1 MNLKII
7 TPHKTLLDEPVE
19 SVTATTIDGEI
30 GVLSNHIP
38 LVTPLDIGVLK
49 FVQNGQTKKVAVM
62 GGVFSTDG
70 KVTTVLSDAAELSD
84 EIDLARA
91 QHAKERAEAR
101 LREKSASVDVKRAE
115 LSLAKALVRLKL
127 NK

>member
-7 TPHKTLLDEPVE
+7 TPHKTLLDEPVD
-19 SVTATTIDGEI
+19 SVTATTLDGEI
-30 GVLSNHIP
+30 GVLPNHIP
-38 LVTPLDIGVLK
+38 LVSPLDIGVLK

-84 EIDLARA
+84 EIDVARA

-101 LREKSASVDVKRAE
+101 LREKAASVDVKRAE

-127 NK
+127 NR

>member
-7 TPHKTLLDEPVE
+7 TPHKTLIDEAVD
-19 SVTATTIDGEI
+19 SVTAVTIDGEI
-30 GVLSNHIP
+30 GVLPNHIP
-38 LVTPLDIGVLK
+38 LVSPLDIGVLK

-70 KVTTVLSDAAELSD
+70 KITTVLSDAAEFSD
-84 EIDLARA
+84 EIDAARA

-101 LREKSASVDVKRAE
+101 LREKAASVDVRRAE

-127 NK
+127 LK

>member
-19 SVTATTIDGEI
+19 SVTATTIEGEI
-30 GVLSNHIP
+30 GVLANHIP
-38 LVTPLDIGVLK
+38 LVCPLDIGVLK
-49 FVQNGQTKKVAVM
+49 FVQNGQIKKVAVM

-70 KVTTVLSDAAELSD
+70 KVTTVLSDSAELSD
-84 EIDLARA
+84 EIDVARA

-101 LREKSASVDVKRAE
+101 LREKSASMDVKRAE
-115 LSLAKALVRLKL
+115 MSLARAMLRLKL
-127 NK
+127 GK